1 MRLKVRRLG
10 AIAFLFCGS
19 LAAQADTPGISAHH
33 GRVYETAK
41 AGLSTQAFLEI
52 DNSSPL
58 PDMLTG
64 VACPVAGSSLIV
76 GANGKPV
83 SELPVAAGQHLMLS
97 PAGPHILLQAT
108 HFSIDHGGA
117 IPCSLSF
124 RGSGEILVYFYAT
137 LAP

>member
-64 VACPVAGSSLIV
+64 VACPVAGSSLI
-76 GANGKPV
+76 
-83 SELPVAAGQHLMLS
+83 ELPVAAGQHLMLS